1 MKITLIIVVLL
12 SGLCAWGFNEPV
24 AQEGPL
30 IARIEGPAAV
40 DAVGTPIAYEATL
53 SNTGDAPVS
62 GTLHI
67 EVIDQW
73 RIDVPDARMFSLA
86 PGATQRFPFTAIVGA
101 GTYNAWYPIH
111 ARVVFTQDGV
121 ERAAHPILLVRTN
134 LTDTPRPALNL
145 PWTPLA
151 LADGGRRSL
160 SRLPMHRAFVE
171 VFDASPVLLPVGWR
185 GSEPHTRAGLHT
197 PGVLAL
203 PEGRRALF
211 MHPPWH
217 EGRSGVLVV
226 EFPLALPEATPS
238 LRYRT

>member
-101 GTYNAWYPIH
+101 GSYNAWYPIH
-111 ARVVFTQDGV
+111 VRAVFTQDGV